1 MRATIPPTRFG
12 HRYTLSADQRGTN
25 DFVQVRHKILRYRL
39 PNTKHNWPM
48 DSRGRY
54 IDPICHR
61 CYNIIKKLPTEHV
74 SWCSQTVREPVNTRK
89 QEVRYGRQQEHVTS
103 TYRPSQ

>member
-74 SWCSQTVREPVNTRK
+74 S
-89 QEVRYGRQQEHVTS
+89 
-103 TYRPSQ
+103 